1 MALDWS
7 NLLKSK
13 VSDRQLTVSVGKNE
27 LFCKIDLGIADRAF
41 ALKCIQKARVVQYGQ
56 QRHIM
61 DEKNILVTIDS
72 KFILRLHKTYKG
84 KIPSSASWRKIPE
97 K

>member
-1 MALDWS
+1 MVKS
-7 NLLKSK
+7 ELL
-13 VSDRQLTVSVGKNE
+13 
-27 LFCKIDLGIADRAF
+27 CKIDLGIADRAF

-84 KIPSSASWRKIPE
+84 KLANKIRKMTQLLSVVS
-97 K
+97 